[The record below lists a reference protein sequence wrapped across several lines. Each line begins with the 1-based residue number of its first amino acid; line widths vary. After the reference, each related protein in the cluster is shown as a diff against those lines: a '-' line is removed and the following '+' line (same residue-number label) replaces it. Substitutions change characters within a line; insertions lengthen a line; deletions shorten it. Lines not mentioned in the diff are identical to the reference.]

1 MAKVVNEDVY
11 KAIDAINKQIQAIVK
26 AGEKGTI
33 NVTLVLNDY
42 MNLIHT
48 HIPAAMDK
56 FILLD
61 TEKTPRTYPIQISK
75 SVEAQNTLSLEQ
87 LAPIKKLPTI
97 GKYREEKR
105 KKTAEYLGKQP
116 SEVTTAEIKKY
127 TDDEALVRSAED
139 SRGKIN
145 YNAEDYSL
153 MTTQGTKSYEELAD
167 VVRRYEGQLQKEK
180 EQLEGVQVNYD
191 KEHANAV
198 VTNRTSTAIRR
209 AGAGDMVR

>member
-11 KAIDAINKQIQAIVK
+11 KAIDAINKQIAAIVK

-33 NVTLVLNDY
+33 NVSLVLNDY

-97 GKYREEKR
+97 GQYREEKR
-105 KKTAEYLGKQP
+105 QKTAEFLGKKP
-116 SEVTTAEIKKY
+116 SEVTNAEIKQY

-145 YNAEDYSL
+145 YNEEDYKL
-153 MTTQGTKSYEELAD
+153 MTTQGTKSYAELAD
-167 VVRRYEGQLQKEK
+167 VVRRYEGQLQKDKEK
-180 EQLEGVQVNYD
+180 LNGVQVNYD
-191 KEHANAV
+191 TEHAGAV
-198 VTNRTSTAIRR
+198 AANRASATGRR